1 MSPYCRKHKVKSGD
15 CPTYLVAGC
24 NARREPRVLKEG
36 EFSQLRAC
44 LWHSINN
51 QVLKK
56 PTAWNTPGFS
66 NNCLSVC
73 NASLGLWPAP
83 EQKVL
88 LIRLLPQLSS
98 CCLYAGSCSGWAS
111 QKRSCCGSEA
121 SHWDFT
127 ACRLLQPNERL
138 GKLWHLEKSLFQR
151 KTAPQSKDGAIY
163 NVTENKP
170 VGLGK
175 FPWGYASLKKS
186 TTWFSSKGLGQTL
199 KPQLPP
205 AVEQFYRKL
214 MSKYAVVH
222 LWVPLHTWPK

>member
-1 MSPYCRKHKVKSGD
+1 M
-15 CPTYLVAGC
+15 
-24 NARREPRVLKEG
+24 
-36 EFSQLRAC
+36 
-44 LWHSINN
+44 
-51 QVLKK
+51 
-56 PTAWNTPGFS
+56 
-66 NNCLSVC
+66 
-73 NASLGLWPAP
+73 
-83 EQKVL
+83 L

-175 FPWGYASLKKS
+175 FPWGYASLKKKHNLVFEQG
-186 TTWFSSKGLGQTL
+186 TWTN
-199 KPQLPP
+199 KPQLSP

-222 LWVPLHTWPK
+222 L